1 MPIPSSVSRHSCLLF
16 VLTFASCAAAQVG
29 GDQLANP
36 SFELDVDDDGLP
48 DGWSVHRDARGGLIG
63 EGTHGKR
70 AVRFTEGYV
79 VLSQNLAI
87 EDLADKTVRISIDAA
102 SSDGAKLGAYIGFR
116 RAKPEGKSVWR
127 NHRLC
132 WDRALSGEYK
142 TFRLQRR
149 IGSDALG
156 PRLWVAFYRSNRAG
170 TLTLDNAKLSISSL
184 EPDEQKALNRVEREW
199 RYLRMRAQNAQER
212 LPGNAEIADVVAQAR
227 RAEDQCFMADGP
239 LEDNGEEL
247 RGRLS
252 ARVNRLVS
260 PGRAVAVSF
269 ADPYRRLGPDEL
281 APPEPALGERLLTIA
296 GEHHAAG
303 LLLANAADESVQY
316 QIDIAG
322 LPGRQFDYKVRKQAF
337 LETWYR
343 KENERLSDP
352 LPLLPHQGAAWQLTL
367 APGEIAKLYV
377 GIHCLQDPADAR
389 ATVRL
394 SASTGQ
400 EIELPVQIS
409 VLPRPKSELPELG
422 HLSCIYTNR
431 SVAAHS
437 PQLTAADLGAHGVN
451 MIEFAF
457 APPCTFAPDGKL
469 LDIDFSTQEKWLKA
483 YGPHVQRMAIFYAP
497 AYGKLMLADE
507 TAIERYTEPWNRA
520 FVNLIG
526 GLLEH
531 AKGMGYGIDRF
542 AMWTCDEP
550 HSATLAASPDQQVM
564 DVVKVMKLCRQ
575 SFPRLPQVIT
585 LTYYAFPKD
594 VAAMAPYID
603 VAVPH
608 WPPRTQLKKT
618 IAPPSYNPRRAF
630 AEEIWPLLEAERQRR
645 GMKIW
650 SYHVAAGKTDDVLVY
665 NRAYPIRAVGAG
677 QTGICH
683 WAYNVQRGS
692 TWDDTDGGGVDYIF
706 VYDGKEDHPTN
717 RRLNPTGEV
726 IVPSIRWEAVRA
738 GIQDARLLLW
748 LKEAQASGRCP
759 PDTRP
764 QVEKLLR
771 RVEAMAKDNA
781 LITWDN
787 TAEISREVRRLYGR
801 L

>member
-1 MPIPSSVSRHSCLLF
+1 VPEHLRLLLPLAIAF
-16 VLTFASCAAAQVG
+16 CASTVPAAQVG
-29 GDQLANP
+29 GDRLANP
-36 SFELDVDDDGLP
+36 SFEIDADGDGLP
-48 DGWSVHRDARGGLIG
+48 DGWSIHRAAKGSLVE
-63 EGTHGKR
+63 EGSHGKK
-70 AVRFTEGYV
+70 ATRFTEGYV

-102 SSDGAKLGAYIGFR
+102 SPDGAKLGAYLGFR
-116 RAKPEGKSVWR
+116 HAKPEGKWIWR

-149 IGSDALG
+149 IASDALG

-170 TLTLDNAKLSISSL
+170 TLTLDNVRFSISSL
-184 EPDEQKALNRVEREW
+184 APDAQKKLNRIEREW
-199 RYLRMRAQNAQER
+199 RYLRKRASSAK
-212 LPGNAEIADVVAQAR
+212 AADIVAQAR
-227 RAEDQCFMADGP
+227 EAEDRCFMADAP
-239 LEDNGEEL
+239 FEDDGEEL

-260 PGRAVAVSF
+260 PGHAVTVSF
-269 ADPYRRLGPDEL
+269 ADPYRRLDPDEL
-281 APPEPALGERLLTIA
+281 VPPEPVREEHLVAVA
-296 GEHHAAG
+296 GEWHAVG
-303 LLLANAADESVQY
+303 LLLANGADGSVQCR
-316 QIDIAG
+316 IDIAG
-322 LPGRQFDYKVRKQAF
+322 LPAEQFGCMVRKQAS

-352 LPLLPHQGAAWQLTL
+352 LPRLPRRDAAWQLTL
-367 APGEIAKLYV
+367 TPGEIAKLYV
-377 GIHCLQDPADAR
+377 GIQCLRGPADAR
-389 ATVRL
+389 ATIRL

-400 EIELPVQIS
+400 KVELPLHIS
-409 VLPRPKSELPELG
+409 VLPGPKPELPEFG

-437 PQLTAADLGAHGVN
+437 PELTAADLGAHGVN

-457 APPCTFAPDGKL
+457 APPCTFSPDGKL
-469 LDIDFSTQEKWLKA
+469 LEIDFSTQEKWLEA
-483 YGPHVQRMAIFYAP
+483 YGPHVERMAIFYAP
-497 AYGKLMLADE
+497 AYGKFMLADG
-507 TAIERYTEPWNRA
+507 TAIERYTGPWNSA
-520 FVNLIG
+520 FVSLIG
-526 GLLEH
+526 GLLDH
-531 AKGMGYGIDRF
+531 AKHMGYGVDRF
-542 AMWTCDEP
+542 AMWTSDEP
-550 HSATLAASPDQQVM
+550 HSATLAASPDQQIL

-575 SFPRLPQVIT
+575 NFPDLPQVIT

-608 WPPRTQLKKT
+608 WPFRTQLKKT
-618 IAPPSYNPRRAF
+618 IAPSSYNPRRAF
-630 AEEIWPLLEAERQRR
+630 AEEMWPMLEAERQRR

-726 IVPSIRWEAVRA
+726 VVPSIRWEAVRA

-748 LKEAQASGRCP
+748 LKEALASGRGS
-759 PDTRP
+759 PDVRAQT
-764 QVEKLLR
+764 EKLLR
-771 RVEAMAKDNA
+771 RVEALAKDDA
-781 LITWDN
+781 LITWDA
-787 TAEISREVRRLYGR
+787 TAEISREVRRLYMEAGR
-801 L
+801 TR